1 MTWTQEQVDLFG
13 TVMSHVSYS
22 DNSAATTIRESLVA
36 SLTANPVWNQAQV
49 ELFGDL
55 LDLALY
61 ANETGGSYA
70 NALIAQLGG

>member
-1 MTWTQEQVDLFG
+1 MDWTQGQVDLLG

-22 DNSAATTIRESLVA
+22 DNSAATTIRESLIS
-36 SLTANPVWNQAQV
+36 SLTANPVWNQTQI
-49 ELFGDL
+49 ELFSDL

-61 ANETGGSYA
+61 TDETGNSYA

>member
-1 MTWTQEQVDLFG
+1 MNWTQEQVDLFE

-22 DNSAATTIRESLVA
+22 DSSAATTIRESLIS

-49 ELFGDL
+49 ELFSDL

-61 ANETGGSYA
+61 SDATGGGYA